1 MSPETSAALP
11 LRERK
16 KLRTRQSL
24 TDTALR
30 LFGERGFDAVT
41 LDELCEAVE
50 VSKRTFFRYFAS
62 KEDVAMAPT
71 QDLWAAFLDVLE
83 EVAPDGRRLL
93 AVYEDALVA
102 AIGRMPAEGWAERVV
117 ASRRLAARTPSMDAH
132 GLAFCDRTTRSA
144 LAVTARRFPRPA
156 RPARCTPG
164 WRWTCSSRSSGRP
177 STPGS
182 PSRPATPRP
191 PSPADCGPPAPS
203 CPGPSRPRPPRAEP
217 RPRPVRRPADSAKG
231 PHRVVRCGP

>member
-102 AIGRMPAEGWAERVV
+102 AIDRMPAEGWAERVV

-144 LAVTARRFPRPA
+144 LAVTARRFPPPGEAGTLHARLALDVLVAVFRQALDAWVAEPSGHAPA
-156 RPARCTPG
+156 ALAR
-164 WRWTCSSRSSGRP
+164 RLRATCGEL
-177 STPGS
+177 
-182 PSRPATPRP
+182 
-191 PSPADCGPPAPS
+191 
-203 CPGPSRPRPPRAEP
+203 PRALAATAP
-217 RPRPVRRPADSAKG
+217 TS
-231 PHRVVRCGP
+231 